1 MIVTLSE
8 MKKYLRVDFP
18 DDNKLIKSFI
28 TMAEDMCKDIIRA
41 DSFIYYEKNETV
53 RVAVMYAVA
62 YLYEHRDEADHNE
75 LKLTLRAM
83 LSGLRWEAF

>member
-1 MIVTLSE
+1 MIVTLNE

-28 TMAEDMCKDIIRA
+28 HVAEEMCKDIIRA
-41 DSFIYYEKNETV
+41 DSFVNYETNETV
-53 RVAVMYAVA
+53 KVAVMYAVA
-62 YLYEHRDEADHNE
+62 YLYEHREEADHTE
-75 LKLTLRAM
+75 LKLTLRSM